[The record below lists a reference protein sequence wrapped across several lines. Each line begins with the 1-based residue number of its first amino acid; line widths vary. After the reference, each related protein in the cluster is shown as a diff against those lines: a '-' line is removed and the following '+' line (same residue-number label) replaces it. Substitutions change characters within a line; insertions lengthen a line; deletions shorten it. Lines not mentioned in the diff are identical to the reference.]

1 MRTLYVTDLD
11 GTLLDNRSLASDSS
25 QLMLNRAVERGAMFT
40 VATARTP
47 ATVDTLMRG
56 IDMRLPGVVITGCA
70 YYDFRHR
77 RLLDPRVMK
86 ESAADR
92 LVGEWRESGL
102 SAFVYTINAEGI
114 LEVYHIGPLSD
125 LERTFISE
133 RDKTPVKRFYVP
145 ESGES
150 VLPSRLDNVMLFF
163 GLQPTEPAHELYE
176 KLKAEMSVAEIAP
189 QFYHD
194 IYGDAIG
201 ELEIFPAGVSK
212 ASALEKLASDLAADR
227 LVVFGDNVNDIPMMR
242 LADEA
247 IAVANAKEE
256 VKAVATAVIGPNTD
270 DAVARFILNETL

>member
-176 KLKAEMSVAEIAP
+176 KLKAEMSGAEIAP

-247 IAVANAKEE
+247 IAVANAKED